1 MKNYLLKTTVC
12 VALITAGLPGTHAAD
27 DRAREAIVGDALLN
41 NNGYRLL
48 ETITTRFGARMAGT
62 DGNTRSMDFLEEQLI
77 SLGIAT
83 RRDTYTIPGWRRLSD
98 QVTLLGSPERPLRAA
113 ALGYVGQHK
122 PFEAE
127 VTFIASSEIDDLD
140 PDACRGKVGLVAPN
154 VRFSQQ
160 EYKRLFDESGL
171 RGILLINRVSGGQ
184 LLARV
189 ANQDGITPPFPIY
202 SITVEDGRRMQRRLE
217 SGRRVQ
223 VRIETNSGPG
233 ELTVDN
239 LAAILP
245 GTSGQRIVVG
255 GHFDSWDLG
264 QGAMDNGLGVAQLY
278 DTARLLQAHSRQ
290 NAHTIE
296 IVWFNAEEWGLW
308 GSRDYVARHD
318 LTNVRAMLNLDMV
331 GRPIAVNAMGFD
343 ELVPLL
349 SVFSEGLGS
358 LEFEKKVANK
368 TWLGSDHHSFILRGI
383 PSITI
388 NGPIDPEDVR
398 YYHDFADTF
407 DKIDPEMLGRAS
419 AIIALLTCELAND
432 TSSDIRRYNE
442 EEIAALFRKAGLEER
457 MRKAGKWPFASD
469 SDSDSDSV
477 SNE

>member
-1 MKNYLLKTTVC
+1 MKTYLLATAVC
-12 VALITAGLPGTHAAD
+12 AALIATGLSATHAAD
-27 DRAREAIVGDALLN
+27 DRTREAIVGDALLN
-41 NNGYRLL
+41 NGGYRLL
-48 ETITTRFGARMAGT
+48 ETITTRFGARMAGS
-62 DGNTRSMDFLEEQLI
+62 DGNTRSMDFLEEQLHA
-77 SLGIAT
+77 LGITT
-83 RRDTYTIPGWRRLSD
+83 RRDTYTIPGWSRLND

-113 ALGYVGQHK
+113 ALGYVGRHD
-122 PFEAE
+122 PIDAE
-127 VTFIASSEIDDLD
+127 LIFVASSKIDDLA

-154 VRFSQQ
+154 LRFSQQ
-160 EYKRLFDESGL
+160 EYNRLSDEFGL

-189 ANQDGITPPFPIY
+189 ANQDGVTPPFPIY

-217 SGRRVQ
+217 DGHSVQ
-223 VRIETNSGPG
+223 VRIETNSTPA

-239 LAAILP
+239 LVAILP
-245 GTSGQRIVVG
+245 GTSGQRIVIG

-290 NAHTIE
+290 NAHTVE

-318 LTNVRAMLNLDMV
+318 LSNVRAMLNLDMV

-349 SVFSEGLGS
+349 DAFSERLGS
-358 LEFEKKVANK
+358 WQFEEKAANK
-368 TWLGSDHHSFILRGI
+368 TWLGSDHHSFVLRGI
-383 PSITI
+383 PTITI
-388 NGPIDPEDVR
+388 NGPIAPEDVR

-419 AIIALLTCELAND
+419 AIIALLACEMAND
-432 TSSDIRRYNE
+432 SSSDIRHYNE
-442 EEIAALFRKAGLEER
+442 EETAALFRKSGLEQR
-457 MRKAGKWPFASD
+457 MRKAGKWPFASE
-469 SDSDSDSV
+469 SDSAP
-477 SNE
+477 EE